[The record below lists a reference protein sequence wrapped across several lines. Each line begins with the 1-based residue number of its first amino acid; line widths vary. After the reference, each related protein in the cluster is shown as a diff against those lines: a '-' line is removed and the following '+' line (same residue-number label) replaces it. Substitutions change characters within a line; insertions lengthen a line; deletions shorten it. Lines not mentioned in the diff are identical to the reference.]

1 VIFDLGN
8 VTGRPLR
15 LRILYYQY
23 AHIFVKC
30 FSLNHERR
38 CDVKLLGCV
47 FKLSVT
53 TA

>member
-1 VIFDLGN
+1 VIFYLGN
-8 VTGRPLR
+8 VAGRPLR
-15 LRILYYQY
+15 LRILYYQL
-23 AHIFVKC
+23 AHIFMKC

-38 CDVKLLGCV
+38 GDMKLLGCV